1 MIISIDHQLN
11 LVIFS
16 FLAGFIIG
24 ILFDFYRII
33 RGYNVENKVV
43 TVVEDLLFWI
53 LVSIIVFVFL
63 LYTNYAY
70 IGFYVYLF
78 ITFGMLFYI
87 KFISKSIIA
96 FLINILSIIGRFI
109 RVIFN
114 IIIMPFEILFYKV
127 KEKNIKRDKNE
138 KMTWRKFEITLE
150 YRYKIK
156 IKKVKGK
163 ISIMGRKFK
172 KKKIICALLT
182 VYVFYIFG
190 KQQIIIS
197 NINTQIAEK
206 NVEYKKVKIRNQKML
221 EEIDMTKTND
231 YIEKL
236 AREKLGL
243 IKSGEN
249 TVVDSKK

>member
-1 MIISIDHQLN
+1 
-11 LVIFS
+11 
-16 FLAGFIIG
+16 
-24 ILFDFYRII
+24 
-33 RGYNVENKVV
+33 
-43 TVVEDLLFWI
+43 
-53 LVSIIVFVFL
+53 
-63 LYTNYAY
+63 
-70 IGFYVYLF
+70 
-78 ITFGMLFYI
+78 
-87 KFISKSIIA
+87 
-96 FLINILSIIGRFI
+96 
-109 RVIFN
+109 
-114 IIIMPFEILFYKV
+114 
-127 KEKNIKRDKNE
+127 
-138 KMTWRKFEITLE
+138 
-150 YRYKIK
+150 
-156 IKKVKGK
+156 
-163 ISIMGRKFK
+163 MGRKFK